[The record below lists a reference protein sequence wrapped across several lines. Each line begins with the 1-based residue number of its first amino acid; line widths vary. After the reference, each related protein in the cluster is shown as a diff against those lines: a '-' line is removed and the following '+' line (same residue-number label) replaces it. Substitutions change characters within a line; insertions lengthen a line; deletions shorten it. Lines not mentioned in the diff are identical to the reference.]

1 MSGVYVVSFM
11 ELQWN
16 EYSNWAFTGFK
27 AAKEKALQ
35 LSEEILL
42 RKPNI
47 VMDRDPKQTS
57 HNDPRWFFLDED
69 DIFLMISFLKI
80 QENSSNIS
88 SIKDNNYDTLDL
100 FPPQTFRKFDKDFF
114 SDLLPPIDVLKSKPV
129 SDLHTRKYPHQFDSA
144 FLAPRVEDT
153 IRNMGEDIPAGF
165 SISNKPLTNLHMIK
179 YPYQFKSA
187 VSELTETQ
195 KWALITARVNK
206 LSDYEIDMPG
216 FGLMYKHNALAALKS
231 KNEFGKIIVEV
242 ECEVLD
248 VLRAHRAAEMDKDNS

>member
-16 EYSNWAFTGFK
+16 EYSTWAFTGFK

-35 LSEEILL
+35 LSEEIFL
-42 RKPNI
+42 RNPNI
-47 VMDRDPKQTS
+47 IMNKDPKQTS
-57 HNDPRWFFLDED
+57 SKNPKWFFIDED
-69 DIFLMISFLKI
+69 DIFLMISFLNV

-114 SDLLPPIDVLKSKPV
+114 SDLLPPIDVLNSKPV
-129 SDLHTRKYPHQFDSA
+129 SDLQTRT